1 MILLRNNKKSAFI
14 NLTLIV
20 IILIIVFLSLVIINA
35 KKAILEAQRV
45 SIGWSNERG
54 EPENCN
60 AVQIKTKAKKSYQKY
75 FKDNEFCSIYF
86 EYNSKKDNKMGQV
99 EFEVN
104 FWVDVVADILIVG
117 GGGGGG
123 SVADG
128 VQNSGSGG
136 GGAGG
141 FVYQNNVKFKNN
153 IKYKVAVGKGGDGG
167 DDISVYRGYN
177 GKNSQFGDFIAFG
190 GGGGGAASQDKSL
203 NSGLS
208 GGSGGGAGNWG
219 GSPGVAIGQQ
229 GHQGG
234 NVNDISSSGSGA
246 GGGGAGSI
254 AQLRSSW
261 QIPGR
266 GGLGIENDI
275 TGLSVTYAKGGDG
288 GWYYDVSKKNTL
300 SNNGLGNGGSG
311 GSVNG
316 RGSAGGSGIV
326 VINYKIAK

>member
-20 IILIIVFLSLVIINA
+20 ILLIIVFLSLVIINA

-128 VQNSGSGG
+128 VQNSGGGG

-208 GGSGGGAGNWG
+208 GGSGGGAG
-219 GSPGVAIGQQ
+219 
-229 GHQGG
+229 
-234 NVNDISSSGSGA
+234 
-246 GGGGAGSI
+246 SI

-311 GSVNG
+311 GSVND